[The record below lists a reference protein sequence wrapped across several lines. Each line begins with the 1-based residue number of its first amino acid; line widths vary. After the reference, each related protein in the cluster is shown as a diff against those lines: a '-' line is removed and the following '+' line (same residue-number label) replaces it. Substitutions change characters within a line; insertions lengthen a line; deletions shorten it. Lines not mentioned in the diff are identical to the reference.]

1 MCVNSFVW
9 DSIVTHLSVQLDGEV
24 FFFLCRIVE
33 ILHLSMRL
41 DVDDFFVC

>member
-24 FFFLCRIVE
+24 FFLCRIVE